1 MLLGYKTKA
10 IYMSHLGKLTPFRIE
25 SLTKFSDYSFYRN
38 LEGFIMSEIILRETS
53 SLVVTSSLGNYS
65 NIKRK
70 INISAV
76 VMKSNGIG
84 GDSQLIA
91 I

>member
-1 MLLGYKTKA
+1 
-10 IYMSHLGKLTPFRIE
+10 
-25 SLTKFSDYSFYRN
+25 
-38 LEGFIMSEIILRETS
+38 MSEIILRETS

-76 VMKSNGIG
+76 VMKSNGMG